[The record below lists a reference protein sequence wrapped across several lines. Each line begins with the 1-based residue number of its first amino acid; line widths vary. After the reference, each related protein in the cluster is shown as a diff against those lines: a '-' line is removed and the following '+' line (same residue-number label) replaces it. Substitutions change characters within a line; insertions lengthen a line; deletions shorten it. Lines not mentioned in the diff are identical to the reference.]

1 MHTIPTISFK
11 DLTNTN
17 NDVLEFLTTSLEN
30 NGFFVINEHPV
41 DLGLIKR
48 VFLLAEEMFDLPY
61 ETKKKYHVPGS
72 NGARGY
78 TPYGIETALNEK
90 VADQK
95 EFWHQGSTT
104 NNSLIPN
111 IYIDEIPNFDDLD
124 VLYKEF
130 ENMGIEILKAFK
142 NFKLDYNADI
152 SDAAKN
158 GNSILRL
165 IHYPPTEGSNEHRAR
180 AHNDVNLITLLIGGN
195 EAGLEA
201 QDKKGNWVEC
211 NCDENEIICNI
222 GDMLEIISN
231 DKLNSTPHRVV
242 SKGNEEKSRYSI
254 PFFLHPRPEIM
265 LNSEKTLTADQFLIK
280 RLQDIK
286 LN

>member
-1 MHTIPTISFK
+1 MHKIPTISFN
-11 DLTNTN
+11 DLKNTN
-17 NDVLEFLTTSLEN
+17 KDVLDFLTSSLEN
-30 NGFFVINEHPV
+30 NGFFVINDHPINL
-41 DLGLIKR
+41 DLINR
-48 VFLLAEEMFDLPY
+48 TFDLAEEMFSLPY
-61 ETKKKYHVPGS
+61 ETKKKYHVPGT

-104 NNSLIPN
+104 NTALMPN
-111 IYIDEIPNFDDLD
+111 IYIDEIDNFNDLD

-130 ENMGIEILKAFK
+130 ESMGIEILKAFK
-142 NFKLDYNADI
+142 NFNLDYNSDI
-152 SDAAKN
+152 SDAAQN

-165 IHYPPTEGSNEHRAR
+165 IHYPPTDGTNAHRAR

-231 DKLNSTPHRVV
+231 EKLNSTPHRVV
-242 SKGNEEKSRYSI
+242 SKGNEGKSRYSI

-265 LNSEKTLTADQFLIK
+265 LDAEKTLSADQFLTK

>member
-1 MHTIPTISFK
+1 MHKIPTISFN
-11 DLTNTN
+11 DLKNTN
-17 NDVLEFLTTSLEN
+17 KDVLDFLTSSLEN
-30 NGFFVINEHPV
+30 NGFFVINDHPINL
-41 DLGLIKR
+41 DLINR
-48 VFLLAEEMFDLPY
+48 TFDLAEEMFSLPY
-61 ETKKKYHVPGS
+61 ETKKKYHVPGT

-104 NNSLIPN
+104 NTALMPN
-111 IYIDEIPNFDDLD
+111 IYIDEINNFNDLD

-130 ENMGIEILKAFK
+130 ESMGIEILKAFT
-142 NFKLDYNADI
+142 NFNLDYNSDI
-152 SDAAKN
+152 SDAAQN

-165 IHYPPTEGSNEHRAR
+165 IHYPPTDGTNAHRAR

-231 DKLNSTPHRVV
+231 KKLNSTPHRVV
-242 SKGNEEKSRYSI
+242 SKGNEGKSRYSI

-265 LNSEKTLTADQFLIK
+265 LDAEKTLSADQFLTK

>member
-1 MHTIPTISFK
+1 MHKIPTISFN
-11 DLTNTN
+11 DLKNTN
-17 NDVLEFLTTSLEN
+17 NDVLDFLTSSLEN
-30 NGFFVINEHPV
+30 NGFFVINDHPINL
-41 DLGLIKR
+41 DLIKR
-48 VFLLAEEMFDLPY
+48 TFDIAEEMFNLPY
-61 ETKKKYHVPGS
+61 EIKQKYHVPGT

-104 NNSLIPN
+104 NSALMSN
-111 IYIDEIPNFDDLD
+111 IYIEEVNNFSDLD

-130 ENMGIEILKAFK
+130 ESMGVEILKAFT
-142 NFKLDYNADI
+142 NFKLDYNSDI
-152 SDAAKN
+152 ADAAQN

-165 IHYPPTEGSNEHRAR
+165 IHYPPTDGTNAHRAR

-231 DKLNSTPHRVV
+231 EKLNSTPHRVV

-254 PFFLHPRPEIM
+254 PFFLHPRPEVM
-265 LNSEKTLTADQFLIK
+265 LDAEKTLTADQFLTK

>member
-1 MHTIPTISFK
+1 MHKIPTISYT
-11 DLTNTN
+11 DLKNTN
-17 NDVLEFLTTSLEN
+17 NDVLEFLTSSLEN
-30 NGFFVINEHPV
+30 NGFFVINDHPINL
-41 DLGLIKR
+41 DLIKR
-48 VFLLAEEMFDLPY
+48 TFDIAEEMFNLPY
-61 ETKKKYHVPGS
+61 EIKQKYHVPGT

-104 NNSLIPN
+104 NSALMSN
-111 IYIDEIPNFDDLD
+111 IYIEEVNNFSDLD

-130 ENMGIEILKAFK
+130 ESMGVEILKAFT
-142 NFKLDYNADI
+142 NFKLDYNSDI
-152 SDAAKN
+152 SDAAQN

-165 IHYPPTEGSNEHRAR
+165 IHYPPTDGTNAHRAR
-180 AHNDVNLITLLIGGN
+180 AHNDVNLITLLILGN

-231 DKLNSTPHRVV
+231 EKLNSTPHRVV

-254 PFFLHPRPEIM
+254 PFFLHPRPEVM
-265 LNSEKTLTADQFLIK
+265 LDAEKTLTADQFLTK

>member
-1 MHTIPTISFK
+1 MHKIPTISYT
-11 DLTNTN
+11 DLKNTN
-17 NDVLEFLTTSLEN
+17 NDVLDFLTSSLEN
-30 NGFFVINEHPV
+30 NGFFVINDHPINL
-41 DLGLIKR
+41 DLIKR
-48 VFLLAEEMFDLPY
+48 TFDIAEEMFNLPY
-61 ETKKKYHVPGS
+61 EIKQKYHVPGT

-104 NNSLIPN
+104 NSALMSN
-111 IYIDEIPNFDDLD
+111 IYIEEVNNFSDLD
-124 VLYKEF
+124 VLFKEF
-130 ENMGIEILKAFK
+130 ESMGVEILKAFT
-142 NFKLDYNADI
+142 NFKLDYNSDI
-152 SDAAKN
+152 SDAAQN

-165 IHYPPTEGSNEHRAR
+165 IHYPPTDGTNAHRAR

-231 DKLNSTPHRVV
+231 EKLNSTPHRVV

-254 PFFLHPRPEIM
+254 PFFLHPRPEVM
-265 LNSEKTLTADQFLIK
+265 LDAEKTLTADQFLTK

>member
-1 MHTIPTISFK
+1 MHKIPTISFN
-11 DLTNTN
+11 DLKNTN
-17 NDVLEFLTTSLEN
+17 NDVLDFLTSSLEN
-30 NGFFVINEHPV
+30 NGFFVINDHPINL
-41 DLGLIKR
+41 DLIKR
-48 VFLLAEEMFDLPY
+48 TFDIAEEMFNLPY
-61 ETKKKYHVPGS
+61 EIKQKYHVPGT

-104 NNSLIPN
+104 NSSLMSN
-111 IYIDEIPNFDDLD
+111 IYIDEVNNFSDLD

-130 ENMGIEILKAFK
+130 ESMGVEILKAFT
-142 NFKLDYNADI
+142 NFKLDYNSDI
-152 SDAAKN
+152 SDAAQN

-165 IHYPPTEGSNEHRAR
+165 IHYPPTDGTNAHRAR

-231 DKLNSTPHRVV
+231 EKLNSTPHRVV

-254 PFFLHPRPEIM
+254 PFFLHPRPEVM
-265 LNSEKTLTADQFLIK
+265 LDAEKTLTADQFLTK

>member
-1 MHTIPTISFK
+1 MHKIPTISFN
-11 DLTNTN
+11 DLKNTN
-17 NDVLEFLTTSLEN
+17 KDVLDFLTSSLEN
-30 NGFFVINEHPV
+30 NGFFVINDHPINL
-41 DLGLIKR
+41 DLIKR
-48 VFLLAEEMFDLPY
+48 TFDIAEEMFNLPY
-61 ETKKKYHVPGS
+61 EIKQKYHVPGT
-72 NGARGY
+72 NGSRGY

-104 NNSLIPN
+104 NSALMSN
-111 IYIDEIPNFDDLD
+111 IYIEEVNNFSDLD

-130 ENMGIEILKAFK
+130 ESMGVEILKAFT
-142 NFKLDYNADI
+142 NFKLDYNSDI
-152 SDAAKN
+152 SDAAQN

-165 IHYPPTEGSNEHRAR
+165 IHYPPTDGTNAHRAR

-231 DKLNSTPHRVV
+231 EKLNSTPHRVV

-254 PFFLHPRPEIM
+254 PFFLHPRPEVM
-265 LNSEKTLTADQFLIK
+265 LDAEKTLTADQFLTK

>member
-1 MHTIPTISFK
+1 MHKIPTISFN
-11 DLTNTN
+11 DLKNTN
-17 NDVLEFLTTSLEN
+17 NDVLDFLTSSLEN
-30 NGFFVINEHPV
+30 NGFFVINDHPINL
-41 DLGLIKR
+41 DLIKR
-48 VFLLAEEMFDLPY
+48 TFDIAEEMFNLPY
-61 ETKKKYHVPGS
+61 EIKQKYHVPGT

-104 NNSLIPN
+104 NSALMSN
-111 IYIDEIPNFDDLD
+111 IYIEEVNNFSDLD
-124 VLYKEF
+124 LLYKEF
-130 ENMGIEILKAFK
+130 ESMGVEILKAFT
-142 NFKLDYNADI
+142 NFKLDYNSDI
-152 SDAAKN
+152 SDAAQN

-165 IHYPPTEGSNEHRAR
+165 IHYPPTDGTNAHRAR

-231 DKLNSTPHRVV
+231 EKLNSTPHRVV

-254 PFFLHPRPEIM
+254 PFFLHPRPEVM
-265 LNSEKTLTADQFLIK
+265 LDAEKTLTADQFLTK

>member
-1 MHTIPTISFK
+1 MHKIPTISFN
-11 DLTNTN
+11 DLKNTN
-17 NDVLEFLTTSLEN
+17 KDVLDFLTSSLEN
-30 NGFFVINEHPV
+30 NGFFVINDHPINL
-41 DLGLIKR
+41 DLIKR
-48 VFLLAEEMFDLPY
+48 TFDIAEEMFNLPY
-61 ETKKKYHVPGS
+61 EIKQKYHVPGT

-104 NNSLIPN
+104 NTALMSN
-111 IYIDEIPNFDDLD
+111 IYIDEVNNFSDLD

-130 ENMGIEILKAFK
+130 ESMGVEILKAFT
-142 NFKLDYNADI
+142 NFKLDYNSDI
-152 SDAAKN
+152 SDAAQN
-158 GNSILRL
+158 GNSILRW
-165 IHYPPTEGSNEHRAR
+165 IHYPPTDGTNAHRAR

-231 DKLNSTPHRVV
+231 EKLNSTPHRVV
-242 SKGNEEKSRYSI
+242 TKGNEEKSRYSI
-254 PFFLHPRPEIM
+254 PFFLHPRPEVM
-265 LNSEKTLTADQFLIK
+265 LDAEKTLTADQFLTK

>member
-1 MHTIPTISFK
+1 MHKIPTISFN
-11 DLTNTN
+11 DLKNTN
-17 NDVLEFLTTSLEN
+17 NDVLDFLTSSLEN
-30 NGFFVINEHPV
+30 NGFFVINDHPINL
-41 DLGLIKR
+41 DLIKR
-48 VFLLAEEMFDLPY
+48 TFDIAEEMFNLPY
-61 ETKKKYHVPGS
+61 EIKQKYHVPGT

-78 TPYGIETALNEK
+78 TTYGIETALNEK
-90 VADQK
+90 VSDQK

-104 NNSLIPN
+104 NSALMSN
-111 IYIDEIPNFDDLD
+111 IYIEEVNNFSDLD

-130 ENMGIEILKAFK
+130 ESMGVEILKAFT
-142 NFKLDYNADI
+142 NFKLDYNSDI
-152 SDAAKN
+152 SDAAQN

-165 IHYPPTEGSNEHRAR
+165 IHYPPTDGTNAHRAR

-231 DKLNSTPHRVV
+231 EKLNSTPHRVV

-254 PFFLHPRPEIM
+254 PFFLHPRPEVM
-265 LNSEKTLTADQFLIK
+265 LDAEKTLTADQFLTK

>member
-1 MHTIPTISFK
+1 MHKIPTISFN
-11 DLTNTN
+11 DLKNTN
-17 NDVLEFLTTSLEN
+17 KDVLDFLTSSLEN
-30 NGFFVINEHPV
+30 NGFFVINDHPINL
-41 DLGLIKR
+41 DLIKKT
-48 VFLLAEEMFDLPY
+48 FDIAEEMINLPY
-61 ETKKKYHVPGS
+61 EIKQKYHVPGT

-104 NNSLIPN
+104 NTALMSN
-111 IYIDEIPNFDDLD
+111 IYIEEVNNFSDLD

-130 ENMGIEILKAFK
+130 ESMGVEILKAFT
-142 NFKLDYNADI
+142 NFKLDYNSDI
-152 SDAAKN
+152 SDAAQN

-165 IHYPPTEGSNEHRAR
+165 IHYPPTDGTNAHRAR

-231 DKLNSTPHRVV
+231 EKLNSTPHRVV

-254 PFFLHPRPEIM
+254 PFFLHPRPEVM
-265 LNSEKTLTADQFLIK
+265 LDAEKTLSADKFLTK

>member
-1 MHTIPTISFK
+1 MHKIPTISFN
-11 DLTNTN
+11 DLKNTN
-17 NDVLEFLTTSLEN
+17 KDVLDFLTSSLEN
-30 NGFFVINEHPV
+30 NGFFVINDHPINL
-41 DLGLIKR
+41 DLINR
-48 VFLLAEEMFDLPY
+48 TFDLAEEMFSLPY
-61 ETKKKYHVPGS
+61 ETKKKYHAPGT

-104 NNSLIPN
+104 NTALMPN
-111 IYIDEIPNFDDLD
+111 IYIDEVNNFNDLD

-130 ENMGIEILKAFK
+130 ESMGIEILKAFT
-142 NFKLDYNADI
+142 NFNLDYNSDI
-152 SDAAKN
+152 SDAAQN

-165 IHYPPTEGSNEHRAR
+165 IHYPPTDGTNAHRAR

-231 DKLNSTPHRVV
+231 EKLNSTPHRVV
-242 SKGNEEKSRYSI
+242 SKGNEGKSRYSI

-265 LNSEKTLTADQFLIK
+265 LDAEKTLSADQFLTK

>member
-1 MHTIPTISFK
+1 MHKIPTISFN
-11 DLTNTN
+11 DLKNTN
-17 NDVLEFLTTSLEN
+17 KDVLDFLTSSLEN
-30 NGFFVINEHPV
+30 NGFFVINDHPINL
-41 DLGLIKR
+41 DLINR
-48 VFLLAEEMFDLPY
+48 TFDLAEEMFSLPY
-61 ETKKKYHVPGS
+61 ETKKKYHVPGT

-104 NNSLIPN
+104 NTALMPN
-111 IYIDEIPNFDDLD
+111 IYIDEIDNFNDLD

-130 ENMGIEILKAFK
+130 ESMGIEILKAFT
-142 NFKLDYNADI
+142 NFNLDYNSDI
-152 SDAAKN
+152 SDAAQN

-165 IHYPPTEGSNEHRAR
+165 IHYPPTDGTNAHRAR

-231 DKLNSTPHRVV
+231 EKLNSTPHRVV
-242 SKGNEEKSRYSI
+242 SKGNEGKSRYSI

-265 LNSEKTLTADQFLIK
+265 LDAEKTLSADQFLTK

>member
-11 DLTNTN
+11 DLTNTD

-30 NGFFVINEHPV
+30 NGFFVINQHPV
-41 DLGLIKR
+41 DLDLIKS
-48 VFLLAEEMFDLPY
+48 VFKLAEEMFDLPY

-111 IYIDEIPNFDDLD
+111 IYIDEIANFDDLD

-165 IHYPPTEGSNEHRAR
+165 IHYPPTDGSNEHRAR

-265 LNSEKTLTADQFLIK
+265 LNSEKTLTADQFLTK

>member
-1 MHTIPTISFK
+1 MHKIPTISFN
-11 DLTNTN
+11 DLKNTN
-17 NDVLEFLTTSLEN
+17 NDVLDFLTSSLEN
-30 NGFFVINEHPV
+30 NGFFVINDHPINL
-41 DLGLIKR
+41 DLIKR
-48 VFLLAEEMFDLPY
+48 AFDIAEEMFNLPY
-61 ETKKKYHVPGS
+61 EIKQKYHVPGT

-104 NNSLIPN
+104 NSALMSN
-111 IYIDEIPNFDDLD
+111 IYIEEVNNFSDLD

-130 ENMGIEILKAFK
+130 ESMGVEILKAFT
-142 NFKLDYNADI
+142 NFKLDYNSDI
-152 SDAAKN
+152 SDAAQN

-165 IHYPPTEGSNEHRAR
+165 IHYPPTDGTNAHRAR

-231 DKLNSTPHRVV
+231 EKLNSTPHRVV

-254 PFFLHPRPEIM
+254 PFFLHPRPEVM
-265 LNSEKTLTADQFLIK
+265 LDAEKTLSADQFLTK

>member
-1 MHTIPTISFK
+1 MHKIPTISFN
-11 DLTNTN
+11 DLKNTN
-17 NDVLEFLTTSLEN
+17 KDVLDFLTSSLEN
-30 NGFFVINEHPV
+30 NGFFVINDHPINL
-41 DLGLIKR
+41 DLINR
-48 VFLLAEEMFDLPY
+48 TFDLAEEMFSLPY
-61 ETKKKYHVPGS
+61 ETKKKYHVPGT

-104 NNSLIPN
+104 NTALMPN
-111 IYIDEIPNFDDLD
+111 IYIDEINNFNDLD

-130 ENMGIEILKAFK
+130 ESMGIEILKAFT
-142 NFKLDYNADI
+142 NFNLDYNTDI
-152 SDAAKN
+152 SDAAQN

-165 IHYPPTEGSNEHRAR
+165 IHYPPTDGTNAHRAR

-231 DKLNSTPHRVV
+231 EKLNSTPHRVV
-242 SKGNEEKSRYSI
+242 SKGNEGKSRYSI

-265 LNSEKTLTADQFLIK
+265 LDAEKTLSADQFLTK

>member
-1 MHTIPTISFK
+1 MHKIPTISFN
-11 DLTNTN
+11 DLINTN
-17 NDVLEFLTTSLEN
+17 KDVLDFLTSSLEN
-30 NGFFVINEHPV
+30 NGFFVINDHPI
-41 DLGLIKR
+41 DLQLINR
-48 VFLLAEEMFDLPY
+48 TFDIAEEMFSLPY
-61 ETKKKYHVPGS
+61 KTKNKYHIPGT

-104 NNSLIPN
+104 NNELMPN
-111 IYIDEIPNFDDLD
+111 IYIDEVKNFNDLD
-124 VLYKEF
+124 NLYREF
-130 ENMGIEILKAFK
+130 ERMGVEILKAFTH
-142 NFKLDYNADI
+142 FSLDYNSDI
-152 SDAAKN
+152 ADAAEN

-165 IHYPPTEGSNEHRAR
+165 IHYPPTDGTNEHRAR

-201 QDKKGNWVEC
+201 RDKKGNWVEC
-211 NCDENEIICNI
+211 NCNENEIICNI

-231 DKLNSTPHRVV
+231 EKLNSTPHRVV

-254 PFFLHPRPEIM
+254 PFFLHPRPEVM
-265 LNSEKTLTADQFLIK
+265 LDAEKTLTADQFLTK

>member
-1 MHTIPTISFK
+1 MHKIPTISFN
-11 DLTNTN
+11 DLKNTN
-17 NDVLEFLTTSLEN
+17 NDVLDFLTSSLEN
-30 NGFFVINEHPV
+30 NGFFVINDHPINL
-41 DLGLIKR
+41 DLIKR
-48 VFLLAEEMFDLPY
+48 TFDIAEEMFNLPY
-61 ETKKKYHVPGS
+61 EIKQKYHVPGT

-104 NNSLIPN
+104 NTALMSN
-111 IYIDEIPNFDDLD
+111 IYIDEVNNFSDLD

-130 ENMGIEILKAFK
+130 ESMGVEILKAFT
-142 NFKLDYNADI
+142 NFKLDYNSDI
-152 SDAAKN
+152 SDAAQN

-165 IHYPPTEGSNEHRAR
+165 IHYPPTDGTNAHRAR

-231 DKLNSTPHRVV
+231 EKLNSTPHRVV

-254 PFFLHPRPEIM
+254 PFFLHPRPEVM
-265 LNSEKTLTADQFLIK
+265 LDAEKTLTADQFLTK

>member
-1 MHTIPTISFK
+1 MHKIPTISFN
-11 DLTNTN
+11 DLVNTN
-17 NDVLEFLTTSLEN
+17 KDVLDFLTSSLEN
-30 NGFFVINEHPV
+30 NGFFVINDHPI
-41 DLGLIKR
+41 DLQLINR
-48 VFLLAEEMFDLPY
+48 TFDIAEEMFNLPY
-61 ETKKKYHVPGS
+61 QTKNKYHVPGT

-104 NNSLIPN
+104 NNELMPN
-111 IYIDEIPNFDDLD
+111 IYVDEVKNFNDLD

-130 ENMGIEILKAFK
+130 ESMGVEILKAFTH
-142 NFKLDYNADI
+142 FSLDYNSDI
-152 SDAAKN
+152 ADAAEN

-165 IHYPPTEGSNEHRAR
+165 IHYPPTDGTNEHRAR

-201 QDKKGNWVEC
+201 RDKKGNWVEC
-211 NCDENEIICNI
+211 NCNENEIICNI

-231 DKLNSTPHRVV
+231 EKLNSTPHRVV
-242 SKGNEEKSRYSI
+242 SKGNEGKSRYSI
-254 PFFLHPRPEIM
+254 PFFLHPRPEVM
-265 LNSEKTLTADQFLIK
+265 LDAEKTLTADQFLTK

>member
-1 MHTIPTISFK
+1 MHKIPTISFN
-11 DLTNTN
+11 DLKNTN
-17 NDVLEFLTTSLEN
+17 KDVLDFLTSSLEN
-30 NGFFVINEHPV
+30 NGFFVINDHPINL
-41 DLGLIKR
+41 DLIKR
-48 VFLLAEEMFDLPY
+48 TFDIAEEMFNLPY
-61 ETKKKYHVPGS
+61 EIKQKYHVPGT

-104 NNSLIPN
+104 NSALMSN
-111 IYIDEIPNFDDLD
+111 IYIEEVNNFSDLD

-130 ENMGIEILKAFK
+130 ESMGVEILKAFT
-142 NFKLDYNADI
+142 NFKLDYNSDI
-152 SDAAKN
+152 SDAAQN

-165 IHYPPTEGSNEHRAR
+165 IHYPPTDGTNAHRAR
-180 AHNDVNLITLLIGGN
+180 AHNDVNLITLLIVGN

-231 DKLNSTPHRVV
+231 EKLNSTPHRVV

-254 PFFLHPRPEIM
+254 PFFLHPRPEVM
-265 LNSEKTLTADQFLIK
+265 LDAEKTLTADQFLTK

>member
-1 MHTIPTISFK
+1 MHKIPTISFN
-11 DLTNTN
+11 DLKNTN
-17 NDVLEFLTTSLEN
+17 NDVLDFLTSSLEN
-30 NGFFVINEHPV
+30 NGFFVINDHPINL
-41 DLGLIKR
+41 DLIKR
-48 VFLLAEEMFDLPY
+48 TFDIAEEMFNLPY
-61 ETKKKYHVPGS
+61 EIKQKYHVPGT

-104 NNSLIPN
+104 NSALMSN
-111 IYIDEIPNFDDLD
+111 IYIDEVNNFSDLD

-130 ENMGIEILKAFK
+130 ESMGVEILKAFT
-142 NFKLDYNADI
+142 NFKLDYNSDI
-152 SDAAKN
+152 SDAAQN

-165 IHYPPTEGSNEHRAR
+165 IHYPPTDGTNAHRAR

-231 DKLNSTPHRVV
+231 EKLNSTPHRVV

-254 PFFLHPRPEIM
+254 PFFLHPRPEVM
-265 LNSEKTLTADQFLIK
+265 LDAEKTLTADQFLTK

>member
-1 MHTIPTISFK
+1 MHKIPTISFN
-11 DLTNTN
+11 DLKNTN
-17 NDVLEFLTTSLEN
+17 NDVLDFLTSSLEN
-30 NGFFVINEHPV
+30 NGFFVINDHPINL
-41 DLGLIKR
+41 DLIKR
-48 VFLLAEEMFDLPY
+48 TFDIAEEMFNLPY
-61 ETKKKYHVPGS
+61 EIKQKYHVPGT

-104 NNSLIPN
+104 NSALMSN
-111 IYIDEIPNFDDLD
+111 IYIDEVNNFSDLD

-130 ENMGIEILKAFK
+130 ESMGVEILKAFT
-142 NFKLDYNADI
+142 NFKLDYNSDI
-152 SDAAKN
+152 SDAAQN

-165 IHYPPTEGSNEHRAR
+165 IHYPPTDGTNVHRAR

-231 DKLNSTPHRVV
+231 EKLNSTPHRVV

-254 PFFLHPRPEIM
+254 PFFLHPRPEVM
-265 LNSEKTLTADQFLIK
+265 LDAEKTLTADQFLTK

>member
-1 MHTIPTISFK
+1 MHKIPTISFN
-11 DLTNTN
+11 DLKNTN
-17 NDVLEFLTTSLEN
+17 NDVLDFLTSSLEN
-30 NGFFVINEHPV
+30 NGFFVINDHPINL
-41 DLGLIKR
+41 DLIKR
-48 VFLLAEEMFDLPY
+48 TFDIAEEMFNLPY
-61 ETKKKYHVPGS
+61 EIKQKYHVPGT

-104 NNSLIPN
+104 NSALMSN
-111 IYIDEIPNFDDLD
+111 IYIEEVNNFSDLD

-130 ENMGIEILKAFK
+130 ESMGVEILKAFT
-142 NFKLDYNADI
+142 NFKIDYNSNI
-152 SDAAKN
+152 SDAAQN

-165 IHYPPTEGSNEHRAR
+165 IHYPPTDGTNAHRAR

-231 DKLNSTPHRVV
+231 EKLNSTPHRVV

-254 PFFLHPRPEIM
+254 PFFLHPRPEVM
-265 LNSEKTLTADQFLIK
+265 LDAEKTLTADQFLTK

>member
-1 MHTIPTISFK
+1 MHKIPTISFN
-11 DLTNTN
+11 DLKNTN
-17 NDVLEFLTTSLEN
+17 NDVLEFLTSSLEN
-30 NGFFVINEHPV
+30 NGFFVINDHPINL
-41 DLGLIKR
+41 DLIKR
-48 VFLLAEEMFDLPY
+48 TFDIAEEMFNLPY
-61 ETKKKYHVPGS
+61 EIKQKYHVPGT

-104 NNSLIPN
+104 NSALMSNV
-111 IYIDEIPNFDDLD
+111 YIEEVNNFSDLD

-130 ENMGIEILKAFK
+130 ESMGVEILKAFT
-142 NFKLDYNADI
+142 NFKLDYNSDI
-152 SDAAKN
+152 SDAAQN

-165 IHYPPTEGSNEHRAR
+165 IHYPPTDGTNAHRAR

-231 DKLNSTPHRVV
+231 EKLNSTPHRVV

-254 PFFLHPRPEIM
+254 PFFLHPRPEVM
-265 LNSEKTLTADQFLIK
+265 LDAEKTLTADQFLTK